1 MSWLDE
7 LRKMKAKSGMTTKEI
22 AAGSQIPEPTLEK
35 LFAGKTKDPKLN
47 TVIQLVHFLGH
58 TLDELT
64 PQNAIIKEPV
74 GADASELSE
83 NQTIF
88 ASLPP
93 DLRQEALRYMRYLA
107 EQEGKQ

>member
-7 LRKMKAKSGMTTKEI
+7 LRKMKSKSGMTTREI
-22 AAGSQIPEPTLEK
+22 ASASNIPEPTLEK
-35 LFAGKTKDPKLN
+35 LFSGQTKDPKLN

-64 PQNAIIKEPV
+64 PSDGTKKEP
-74 GADASELSE
+74 ADVTADELTE
-83 NQTIF
+83 NEQIF
-88 ASLPP
+88 KSLPP
-93 DLRQEALRYMRYLA
+93 ELRQEALRYLRYLA